1 VIPCWTVDHISS
13 LPRNGVGGNT
23 PRSAGSG
30 EQHGELFRILK
41 PVPTPGQRDVDS
53 AVRRL
58 DDILMTVF
66 YLVAILIIV
75 GMLDV
80 AFNVSPY

>member
-1 VIPCWTVDHISS
+1 
-13 LPRNGVGGNT
+13 
-23 PRSAGSG
+23 
-30 EQHGELFRILK
+30 
-41 PVPTPGQRDVDS
+41 VPTPGQRDVDS

-80 AFNVSPY
+80 AFNVSPYWLGPRRLIRIGRR